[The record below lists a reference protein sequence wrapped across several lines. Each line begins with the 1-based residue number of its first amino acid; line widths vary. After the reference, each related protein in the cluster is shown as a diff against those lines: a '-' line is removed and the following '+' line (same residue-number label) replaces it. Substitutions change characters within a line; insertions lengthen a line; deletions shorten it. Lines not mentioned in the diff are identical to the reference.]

1 MSWNLKSGSGRPTT
15 LGFFTPPLVFGARS
29 VNIVSFFKRETG
41 SMAQQYQP
49 GQRWISD
56 SEAELGLGTVLAQ
69 DGRLLTVLYPAT
81 GETRQY
87 ALRNAPLTRVRFSP
101 GDVITHFE
109 NWKMTVREVDDVDG
123 LLVYHG
129 LNAQNEVVTLPET
142 QLSNFIQFRLATDRL
157 FAGQIDQLSW
167 FSLRYNTLEHTSRQL
182 QSSLWGLGG
191 VRAQPIAHQLHIAR
205 EVADR
210 IAPRVLLADEVGL
223 GKTIEAGLVIHR
235 QLLSG
240 RANRVLILVPEN
252 LQHQW
257 LVEMRRRFNLQVALF
272 DAERFMESDAGN
284 PFEDTQLALV
294 ALEWLV
300 EDEKAQDALF
310 AAGWDLMVVDEAHH
324 LVWHEDKASREYSLV
339 EQLAEVIAG
348 VLLLTATPEQLGQD
362 SHFARLRLLD
372 PNRFHDLKAFRA
384 ESENYRPVAQAV
396 QELLDK
402 GKLSPQAQTTIHGFL
417 GAEGDA
423 LLAAV
428 NAGDD
433 EAKSRLI
440 RELLDRHG
448 TGRVLF
454 RNTRAAVQ
462 GFPERKLHE
471 YPLPCPVE
479 YLELPVGEHA
489 DLYPEVSF
497 QAHSEVSEEER
508 WWRFDPRVDWLIDTL
523 KMLKRVK
530 VLVICAHAETAM
542 DLEDALRVRSG
553 IPATVFHE
561 GMNILERDRAAAY
574 FADEEFGAQVL
585 ICSEIGSEGRNFQ
598 FSHHLVLFDLP
609 SHPDLLEQRIGRLDR
624 IGQKHTIELH
634 VPFLETS
641 PQARLFQW
649 YHEALNAFLN
659 TCPTGNALQHQF
671 GSRLLPLLE
680 SGDDDEWQKLI
691 NEARAERE
699 RLESELHT
707 GRDRLLELNSG
718 GAGEGEAL
726 VEAILDQDDQFSLP
740 IYMETLF
747 DAFGIDSEDHSENAL
762 ILKPSEKMLDAS
774 FPLGDDEG
782 VTITY
787 DRNQALSREDMQFIT
802 WEHPMVQGG
811 MDLVLSGSM
820 GNTAVALIKNKAL
833 KPGTVLLELIYVSE
847 VVAPRSLQLG
857 RYLPP
862 AALRCLLDPNGNDLS
877 SRVSFNTLNDQLE
890 SVPRAS
896 ANKFIQAQRDLL
908 TPRINAGEEKI
919 TPKHAERVAEA
930 QRRLAADTEE
940 ELARLTA
947 LQAVN
952 PTVRDSELV
961 ALRAQREQ
969 GLAMLEKAALRL
981 EAIRV
986 LVAG

>member
-1 MSWNLKSGSGRPTT
+1 
-15 LGFFTPPLVFGARS
+15 
-29 VNIVSFFKRETG
+29 
-41 SMAQQYQP
+41 MAQFEP

-56 SEAELGLGTVLAQ
+56 SEAELGLGTVLMQ
-69 DGRLLTVLYPAT
+69 DGRMLTVLYPAT

-87 ALRNAPLTRVRFSP
+87 AANNAPLTRVRFSP
-101 GDVITHFE
+101 GDEITHFE
-109 NWKMTVREVDDVDG
+109 GWKLTVQEVDDLDG

-129 LNAQNEVVTLPET
+129 LDGQNQSVTLPET
-142 QLSNFIQFRLATDRL
+142 QLSNFIQFRLASDRL
-157 FAGQIDQLSW
+157 FAGQIDPMAW
-167 FSLRYNTLEHTSRQL
+167 FALRYRTLEFTSKQL

-257 LVEMRRRFNLQVALF
+257 LVEMRRRFNLDVALF
-272 DAERFMESDAGN
+272 DAERFIESDASN
-284 PFEDTQLALV
+284 PFEDCQLALV
-294 ALEWLV
+294 ALEWLC
-300 EDEKAQDALF
+300 EDERAQDALF
-310 AAGWDLMVVDEAHH
+310 AAGWDLLVVDEAHH
-324 LVWHEDKASREYSLV
+324 LVWHPEHASVQYTLV
-339 EQLAEVIAG
+339 EQLAQVIPG

-372 PNRFHDLKAFRA
+372 PHRFHDLAAFRA
-384 ESENYRPVAQAV
+384 ESAHYKPVAEAV
-396 QELLDK
+396 QELLDQ
-402 GKLSPQAQTTIHGFL
+402 GSLSATAHQTIHDFL
-417 GAEGDA
+417 GAEGEE

-428 NAGDD
+428 NAGDQD
-433 EAKSRLI
+433 ASARLV

-448 TGRVLF
+448 TGRLLF

-462 GFPERKLHE
+462 GFPERELHA
-471 YPLPCPVE
+471 YPLPSPDL
-479 YLELPVGEHA
+479 YMELPIGEHP
-489 DLYPEVSF
+489 DLYPEVSY
-497 QAHSEVSEEER
+497 QAQAEVDEEQR
-508 WWRFDPRVDWLIDTL
+508 WWRFDPRVEWLIDTL

-542 DLEDALRVRSG
+542 DLEDALRVRKG
-553 IPATVFHE
+553 IAATVFHE

-598 FSHHLVLFDLP
+598 FAHHLVLFDLP
-609 SHPDLLEQRIGRLDR
+609 AHPDLLEQRIGRLDR
-624 IGQKHTIELH
+624 IGQKHRIQVH
-634 VPFLETS
+634 VPYLENS
-641 PQARLFQW
+641 PQERLFQW
-649 YHEALNAFLN
+649 YHQALNAFLA

-671 GSRLLPLLE
+671 GTRLLPLLE
-680 SGDDDEWQKLI
+680 SGDDGEWL
-691 NEARAERE
+691 NLLEEARSERE
-699 RLESELHT
+699 RLEGELHA

-726 VEAILDQDDQFSLP
+726 AEAILEQDDQFALP
-740 IYMETLF
+740 IYMEQLF
-747 DAFGIDSEDHSENAL
+747 DAFGIDSEDHSDNAL
-762 ILKPSEKMLDAS
+762 ILRPGEKMLDAS

-787 DRNQALSREDMQFIT
+787 DRDLALAREDMQFLT
-802 WEHPMVQGG
+802 WEHPMVQGA
-811 MDLVLSGSM
+811 MDLVRAGSM
-820 GNTAVALIKNKAL
+820 GNTGVALIKNKAL
-833 KPGTVLLELIYVSE
+833 KPGTVLLELLYVSE
-847 VVAPRSLQLG
+847 VVAPRALQLG

-862 AALRCLLDPNGNDLS
+862 AALRCLLDSSGNDLAHK
-877 SRVSFNTLNDQLE
+877 VAFETLNDQLE

-896 ANKFIQAQRDLL
+896 ANKFVQAQRDTLNPL
-908 TPRINAGEEKI
+908 INAGENKI
-919 TPKHAERVAEA
+919 APRHLERVAEA
-930 QRRLAADTEE
+930 KRRLAADTEE

-952 PTVRDSELV
+952 PSVRDSELT
-961 ALRAQREQ
+961 ALRQQREQ
-969 GLAMLEKAALRL
+969 GLALFDKAALRL

>member
-1 MSWNLKSGSGRPTT
+1 
-15 LGFFTPPLVFGARS
+15 
-29 VNIVSFFKRETG
+29 
-41 SMAQQYQP
+41 
-49 GQRWISD
+49 
-56 SEAELGLGTVLAQ
+56 
-69 DGRLLTVLYPAT
+69 
-81 GETRQY
+81 
-87 ALRNAPLTRVRFSP
+87 
-101 GDVITHFE
+101 
-109 NWKMTVREVDDVDG
+109 
-123 LLVYHG
+123 
-129 LNAQNEVVTLPET
+129 
-142 QLSNFIQFRLATDRL
+142 
-157 FAGQIDQLSW
+157 
-167 FSLRYNTLEHTSRQL
+167 
-182 QSSLWGLGG
+182 
-191 VRAQPIAHQLHIAR
+191 
-205 EVADR
+205 
-210 IAPRVLLADEVGL
+210 
-223 GKTIEAGLVIHR
+223 
-235 QLLSG
+235 G
-240 RANRVLILVPEN
+240 RASRVLILVPEN

-300 EDEKAQDALF
+300 KDEKAQDALF

-324 LVWHEDKASREYSLV
+324 LVWHEEKASREYSLV

-402 GKLSPQAQTTIHGFL
+402 GKLSAAAQKTIHGFL
-417 GAEGDA
+417 GAEGDT

-433 EAKSRLI
+433 EAKARLI

-462 GFPERKLHE
+462 GFPERKLHQ

-497 QAHSEVSEEER
+497 QSQSDASEEER
-508 WWRFDPRVDWLIDTL
+508 WWRFDPRVEWLIDTL

-624 IGQKHTIELH
+624 IGQKHIIELH

-671 GSRLLPLLE
+671 GPRLLPLLE
-680 SGDDDEWQKLI
+680 SGDDDEWQSLI
-691 NEARAERE
+691 VEARSERE

-718 GAGEGEAL
+718 GAGEGEVL
-726 VEAILDQDDQFSLP
+726 VEDILEQDDQFSLP

-862 AALRCLLDPNGNDLS
+862 AALRCLLDANGNDLS

-896 ANKFIQAQRDLL
+896 ANKFIQAQRDQL

>member
-1 MSWNLKSGSGRPTT
+1 
-15 LGFFTPPLVFGARS
+15 
-29 VNIVSFFKRETG
+29 
-41 SMAQQYQP
+41 MAQQYQP

-56 SEAELGLGTVLAQ
+56 SEAELGLGTILAQ

-81 GETRQY
+81 GDTRQY
-87 ALRNAPLTRVRFSP
+87 SLRNAPLTRVRFSP
-101 GDVITHFE
+101 GDQITHFE
-109 NWKMTVREVDDVDG
+109 GWKLTVREVEDIDG
-123 LLVYHG
+123 LMVYHG
-129 LNAQNEVVTLPET
+129 LDGQNQARTLPET
-142 QLSNFIQFRLATDRL
+142 QLSNFIQFRLASDRL
-157 FAGQIDQLSW
+157 FAGQIDPLSW
-167 FSLRYNTLEHTSRQL
+167 FSLRYNTLHHTSKQM

-191 VRAQPIAHQLHIAR
+191 CRAQPIAHQLHIAR

-210 IAPRVLLADEVGL
+210 SAPRVLLADEVGL

-240 RANRVLILVPEN
+240 RASRVLILVPEN

-272 DAERFMESDAGN
+272 DAERFIESDASN
-284 PFEDTQLALV
+284 PFEDAQLALV

-300 EDEKAQDALF
+300 DDEKAQDALF
-310 AAGWDLMVVDEAHH
+310 AAGWDMLVVDEAHH
-324 LVWHEDKASREYSLV
+324 LVWHEEQASAEYNLV
-339 EQLAEVIAG
+339 EQLAQVIPG

-372 PNRFHDLKAFRA
+372 PNRFHDLAAFRA
-384 ESENYRPVAQAV
+384 ESEHYRPVAEAV
-396 QELLDK
+396 QELLDE
-402 GKLSPQAQTTIHGFL
+402 GRLSPKAHATIQGFL
-417 GAEGDA
+417 GSEGEA

-428 NAGDD
+428 SDGDSQ
-433 EAKSRLI
+433 ASARLI

-454 RNTRAAVQ
+454 RNTRAAIQ
-462 GFPERKLHE
+462 GFPERQLHP
-471 YPLPCPVE
+471 YPLANPE
-479 YLELPVGEHA
+479 QYRDLPAGEHA
-489 DLYPEVSF
+489 ELYPEVAF
-497 QAHSEVSEEER
+497 QAQGETSDEER

-523 KMLKRVK
+523 KMLKRTK

-561 GMNILERDRAAAY
+561 GMSILERDRAAAY

-598 FSHHLVLFDLP
+598 FAHHLVMFDLP
-609 SHPDLLEQRIGRLDR
+609 AHPDLLEQRIGRLDR
-624 IGQKHTIELH
+624 IGQKHTIQLH
-634 VPFLETS
+634 IPYLQDS
-641 PQARLFQW
+641 PQERLFQW
-649 YHEALNAFLN
+649 YHEGLNAFLN

-671 GSRLLPLLE
+671 GPRLLPMLE
-680 SGDDDEWQKLI
+680 GGEAKAWTALVA
-691 NEARAERE
+691 EARGERE
-699 RLESELHT
+699 RLEAELHS

-718 GAGEGEAL
+718 GAGEGQAL
-726 VEAILDQDDQFSLP
+726 VEAILEQDDQFALP

-787 DRNQALSREDMQFIT
+787 DRAQALSREDMQFLT

-833 KPGTVLLELIYVSE
+833 KPGTVLLELLFVSE

-862 AALRCLLDPNGNDLS
+862 AALRCLLDANGNDLA
-877 SRVSFNTLNDQLE
+877 SRVAFETLNDQLE

-896 ANKFIQAQRDLL
+896 ANKFIQAQRDVLAK
-908 TPRINAGEEKI
+908 RISGGEEKI
-919 TPKHAERVAEA
+919 LPTHVERVAEA
-930 QRRLAADTEE
+930 QRRLAAEADE

-947 LQAVN
+947 LKAVN
-952 PTVRDSELV
+952 PSVRDSEIDT
-961 ALRAQREQ
+961 LRKQRED
-969 GLAMLEKAALRL
+969 GLAMLDKAALRL

>member
-1 MSWNLKSGSGRPTT
+1 
-15 LGFFTPPLVFGARS
+15 
-29 VNIVSFFKRETG
+29 
-41 SMAQQYQP
+41 MAQQYQP

-56 SEAELGLGTVLAQ
+56 SEAELGLGTILAQ

-81 GETRQY
+81 GDTRQY
-87 ALRNAPLTRVRFSP
+87 SLRNAPLTRVRFSP
-101 GDVITHFE
+101 GDQITHFE
-109 NWKMTVREVDDVDG
+109 GWKLTVREVDDIDG
-123 LLVYHG
+123 LMVYHG
-129 LNAQNEVVTLPET
+129 LDGQNQPRTLPET
-142 QLSNFIQFRLATDRL
+142 QLSNFIQFRLASDRL
-157 FAGQIDQLSW
+157 FAGQIDPLSW
-167 FSLRYNTLEHTSRQL
+167 FSLRYNTLQHTSKQM
-182 QSSLWGLGG
+182 QSALWGLGG
-191 VRAQPIAHQLHIAR
+191 CRAQPIAHQLHIAR

-210 IAPRVLLADEVGL
+210 SAPRVLLADEVGL

-240 RANRVLILVPEN
+240 RASRVLILVPEN

-272 DAERFMESDAGN
+272 DAERFIESDASN
-284 PFEDTQLALV
+284 PFEDAQLALV

-300 EDEKAQDALF
+300 DDEKAQDALF

-324 LVWHEDKASREYSLV
+324 LVWHEDQVSAEYGLV
-339 EQLAEVIAG
+339 EQLAQVIPG

-372 PNRFHDLKAFRA
+372 PNRFHDLAAFRA
-384 ESENYRPVAQAV
+384 ESEHYRPVAEAV
-396 QELLDK
+396 QELLDE
-402 GKLSPQAQTTIHGFL
+402 GRLSPKAHATIHGFL
-417 GAEGDA
+417 GAEGEA

-428 NAGDD
+428 NDGDSQ
-433 EAKSRLI
+433 ASARLI

-454 RNTRAAVQ
+454 RNTRAAIQ
-462 GFPERKLHE
+462 GFPERQLHP
-471 YPLPCPVE
+471 YPLATPE
-479 YLELPVGEHA
+479 QYRDLPAGEHA
-489 DLYPEVSF
+489 ELYPEVAF
-497 QAHSEVSEEER
+497 QAQGDVADDER

-523 KMLKRVK
+523 KMLKRTK

-553 IPATVFHE
+553 IPASVFHE

-598 FSHHLVLFDLP
+598 FAHHLVMFDLP
-609 SHPDLLEQRIGRLDR
+609 AHPDLLEQRIGRLDR
-624 IGQKHTIELH
+624 IGQKHTIQLH
-634 VPFLETS
+634 IPYLLGS
-641 PQARLFQW
+641 PQERLFQW
-649 YHEALNAFLN
+649 YHEGLNAFLN

-671 GSRLLPLLE
+671 GPRLLPLLE
-680 SGDDDEWQKLI
+680 GGESKAWDALVDD
-691 NEARAERE
+691 ARRERE
-699 RLESELHT
+699 RLEAELHT

-718 GAGEGEAL
+718 GAGEGQAL
-726 VEAILDQDDQFSLP
+726 VEDILEQDDQFALP

-787 DRNQALSREDMQFIT
+787 DRAQALSREDMQFLT

-833 KPGTVLLELIYVSE
+833 KPGTVLLELLFVSE

-862 AALRCLLDPNGNDLS
+862 AALRCLLDANGNDLA
-877 SRVSFNTLNDQLE
+877 SRVAFETLNEQLE

-896 ANKFIQAQRDLL
+896 ANKFVQAQRDVLAK
-908 TPRINAGEEKI
+908 RISGGEEKI
-919 TPKHAERVAEA
+919 MPTHVERVAEA
-930 QRRLAADTEE
+930 QRRLAAEADE
-940 ELARLTA
+940 ELARLVA

-952 PTVRDSELV
+952 PSVRDSEID
-961 ALRAQREQ
+961 ALRKQRED
-969 GLAMLEKAALRL
+969 GLAMLDKAALRL

>member
-1 MSWNLKSGSGRPTT
+1 
-15 LGFFTPPLVFGARS
+15 
-29 VNIVSFFKRETG
+29 
-41 SMAQQYQP
+41 MAQQYQP

-109 NWKMTVREVDDVDG
+109 NWKLTVVEVEDVDG

-129 LNAQNEVVTLPET
+129 LNGQNQTCVLPET
-142 QLSNFIQFRLATDRL
+142 QLSNFIQFRLASDRL
-157 FAGQIDQLSW
+157 FAGQIDPLAW
-167 FSLRYNTLEHTSRQL
+167 FSLRYNTLEHTSKQL

-272 DAERFMESDAGN
+272 DAERFIESDASN
-284 PFEDTQLALV
+284 PFEDAQLALV
-294 ALEWLV
+294 SLEWLT
-300 EDEKAQDALF
+300 EDEKAQDAVF
-310 AAGWDLMVVDEAHH
+310 AAGWDLLVVDEAHH
-324 LVWHEDKASREYSLV
+324 LVWHEEKASPQYSLV
-339 EQLAEVIAG
+339 EQLAEVIPG

-372 PNRFHDLKAFRA
+372 PNRFHDLAAFRA
-384 ESENYRPVAQAV
+384 ESENYRPVAEAV
-396 QELLDK
+396 QELLEQ
-402 GKLSPQAQTTIHGFL
+402 GRLSPAAHSTIQGFL

-428 NAGDD
+428 NDGDA
-433 EAKSRLI
+433 EASARLI

-462 GFPERKLHE
+462 GFPERKLHP
-471 YPLPCPVE
+471 YPLTCPDE
-479 YLELPVGEHA
+479 YLELPIGEKA
-489 DLYPEVSF
+489 ELYPEVSF
-497 QAHSEVSEEER
+497 QAQADSTEETR
-508 WWRFDPRVDWLIDTL
+508 WWRFDPRVEWLIDTL

-553 IPATVFHE
+553 IPTTTFHE
-561 GMNILERDRAAAY
+561 GMSILERDRAAAY

-598 FSHHLVLFDLP
+598 FAHHLVMFDLP
-609 SHPDLLEQRIGRLDR
+609 AHPDLLEQRIGRLDR
-624 IGQKHTIELH
+624 IGQKHIIELH
-634 VPFLETS
+634 VPYLQNS
-641 PQARLFQW
+641 PQERLFQW
-649 YHEALNAFLN
+649 YHQALNAFLN
-659 TCPTGNALQHQF
+659 TCPTGNALQHRF
-671 GSRLLPLLE
+671 GPRLLPLLDE
-680 SGDDDEWQKLI
+680 GDDEAWQALVDEAL
-691 NEARAERE
+691 AERI
-699 RLESELHT
+699 RLEAELHG

-718 GAGEGEAL
+718 GAGEGQAL
-726 VEAILDQDDQFSLP
+726 VEAIEEQDDQFALP

-787 DRNQALSREDMQFIT
+787 DRHQALSREDMQFIT

-811 MDLVLSGSM
+811 MDLVLAGSM

-833 KPGTVLLELIYVSE
+833 KPGTVLLELLYVSE

-862 AALRCLLDPNGNDLS
+862 AALRCLLDANGNDLAG
-877 SRVSFNTLNDQLE
+877 RVSFETLNDQLE
-890 SVPRAS
+890 SVPKAS
-896 ANKFIQAQRDLL
+896 ANKFIQAQRDQL
-908 TPRINAGEEKI
+908 TPRINAGEAKVA
-919 TPKHAERVAEA
+919 PRHAERVADA
-930 QRRLAADTEE
+930 QRRLAAETDE

-952 PTVRDSELV
+952 PTVRDSELQ

-969 GLAMLEKAALRL
+969 GLAMLDKAALRL

>member
-1 MSWNLKSGSGRPTT
+1 
-15 LGFFTPPLVFGARS
+15 
-29 VNIVSFFKRETG
+29 
-41 SMAQQYQP
+41 MAQQYQP

-56 SEAELGLGTVLAQ
+56 SEAELGLGTILAQ

-81 GETRQY
+81 GDTRQY
-87 ALRNAPLTRVRFSP
+87 SLRNAPLTRVRFAP
-101 GDVITHFE
+101 GDQITHFE
-109 NWKMTVREVDDVDG
+109 GWKLTVREVEDIDG
-123 LLVYHG
+123 LMVYHG
-129 LNAQNEVVTLPET
+129 LDGQNQPRTLPET
-142 QLSNFIQFRLATDRL
+142 QLSNFIQFRLASDRL
-157 FAGQIDQLSW
+157 FAGQIDPLAW
-167 FSLRYNTLEHTSRQL
+167 FSLRYNTLQHTSKQM
-182 QSSLWGLGG
+182 QSALWGLGG
-191 VRAQPIAHQLHIAR
+191 CRAQPIAHQLHIAR

-210 IAPRVLLADEVGL
+210 SAPRVLLADEVGL

-235 QLLSG
+235 QLLTG
-240 RANRVLILVPEN
+240 RASRVLILVPEN

-272 DAERFMESDAGN
+272 DAERFIESDASN
-284 PFEDTQLALV
+284 PFDDAQLALV
-294 ALEWLV
+294 ALEWLA

-324 LVWHEDKASREYSLV
+324 LVWHEDQVSAEYALV
-339 EQLAEVIAG
+339 EQLAQVIPG

-372 PNRFHDLKAFRA
+372 PNRFHDLAAFRA
-384 ESENYRPVAQAV
+384 ESDHYRPVAEAV
-396 QELLDK
+396 QELLDE
-402 GKLSPQAQTTIHGFL
+402 GRLSPKAHATIQGFL
-417 GAEGDA
+417 GAEGEA

-428 NAGDD
+428 SDGDTQ
-433 EAKSRLI
+433 ASARLI

-462 GFPERKLHE
+462 GFPERQLHP
-471 YPLPCPVE
+471 YPVAMPE
-479 YLELPVGEHA
+479 QYRELPPGEKA
-489 DLYPEVSF
+489 ELYPEVAF
-497 QAHSEVSEEER
+497 QAQGDSTDDER

-523 KMLKRVK
+523 KMLKRTK

-553 IPATVFHE
+553 IPASVFHE
-561 GMNILERDRAAAY
+561 GMSILERDRAAAY

-598 FSHHLVLFDLP
+598 FSHHLVMFDLP
-609 SHPDLLEQRIGRLDR
+609 AHPDLLEQRIGRLDR
-624 IGQKHTIELH
+624 IGQKHTIQLH
-634 VPFLETS
+634 VPYLQGS
-641 PQARLFQW
+641 PQERLFQW

-671 GSRLLPLLE
+671 GPRLLPLLE
-680 SGDDDEWQKLI
+680 GGDSKAWDSLVAD
-691 NEARAERE
+691 ARHERE
-699 RLESELHT
+699 RLEAELHT

-726 VEAILDQDDQFSLP
+726 VEAILEQDDQFALP

-787 DRNQALSREDMQFIT
+787 DRAQALSREDMQFLT

-833 KPGTVLLELIYVSE
+833 KPGTVLLELLFVSE

-862 AALRCLLDPNGNDLS
+862 AALRCLLDANGNDLA
-877 SRVSFNTLNDQLE
+877 SRVAFETLNDQLE

-896 ANKFIQAQRDLL
+896 ANKFVQAQRDVLAK
-908 TPRINAGEEKI
+908 RISGGEEKI
-919 TPKHAERVAEA
+919 LPTHVERVAEA
-930 QRRLAADTEE
+930 QRRLAAEADE
-940 ELARLTA
+940 ELARLLA

-952 PTVRDSELV
+952 PSVRDSEID
-961 ALRAQREQ
+961 ALRKQREE

>member
-1 MSWNLKSGSGRPTT
+1 
-15 LGFFTPPLVFGARS
+15 
-29 VNIVSFFKRETG
+29 
-41 SMAQQYQP
+41 MAQQYQP

-56 SEAELGLGTVLAQ
+56 SEAELGLGTILAQ

-81 GETRQY
+81 GDTRQY
-87 ALRNAPLTRVRFSP
+87 SLRNAPLTRVRFSP
-101 GDVITHFE
+101 GDQITHFE
-109 NWKMTVREVDDVDG
+109 GWKLTVREVEDADG

-129 LNAQNEVVTLPET
+129 LDGQNQARVLPET
-142 QLSNFIQFRLATDRL
+142 QLSNFIQFRLASDRL
-157 FAGQIDQLSW
+157 FAGQIDPLSW
-167 FSLRYNTLEHTSRQL
+167 FSLRYNTLQHTSKQML
-182 QSSLWGLGG
+182 STLWGLGG
-191 VRAQPIAHQLHIAR
+191 CRAQPIAHQLHIAR

-235 QLLSG
+235 QLLCG
-240 RANRVLILVPEN
+240 RASRVLILVPEN

-272 DAERFMESDAGN
+272 DAERFIESDASN
-284 PFEDTQLALV
+284 PFEDAQLALV

-324 LVWHEDKASREYSLV
+324 LVWHEEQASPEYALV
-339 EQLAEVIAG
+339 EQLAQVIPG

-372 PNRFHDLKAFRA
+372 PNRFHDLAAFRA
-384 ESENYRPVAQAV
+384 ESEHYRPVAEAV
-396 QELLDK
+396 QELLDE
-402 GKLSPQAQTTIHGFL
+402 GRLSPKAHATIGGFL
-417 GAEGDA
+417 GAEGEA

-428 NAGDD
+428 TDGDSQ
-433 EAKSRLI
+433 ASARLI

-454 RNTRAAVQ
+454 RNTRAAIQ
-462 GFPERKLHE
+462 GFPERQLHP
-471 YPLPCPVE
+471 YPLANPE
-479 YLELPVGEHA
+479 QYHELPSGERA
-489 DLYPEVSF
+489 ELYPEVAF
-497 QAHSEVSEEER
+497 QAQGETSDDER

-523 KMLKRVK
+523 KMLKRTK

-561 GMNILERDRAAAY
+561 GMSILERDRAAAY

-598 FSHHLVLFDLP
+598 FAHHLVMFDLP
-609 SHPDLLEQRIGRLDR
+609 AHPDLLEQRIGRLDR
-624 IGQKHTIELH
+624 IGQKHTIQLH
-634 VPFLETS
+634 IPYLQDS
-641 PQARLFQW
+641 PQERLFQW
-649 YHEALNAFLN
+649 YHQGLNAFLA

-671 GSRLLPLLE
+671 GPRLLSLLE
-680 SGDDDEWQKLI
+680 GGDGKAWEALVD
-691 NEARAERE
+691 EARAERE
-699 RLESELHT
+699 RLEAELHS

-718 GAGEGEAL
+718 GAGEGQAL
-726 VEAILDQDDQFSLP
+726 VEAILEQDDQFALP

-787 DRNQALSREDMQFIT
+787 DRNQALSREDMQFLT

-833 KPGTVLLELIYVSE
+833 KPGTVLLELLYVSE

-857 RYLPP
+857 RYLPS
-862 AALRCLLDPNGNDLS
+862 AALRCLLDANGNDLS
-877 SRVSFNTLNDQLE
+877 PRVAFETLNDQLE
-890 SVPRAS
+890 SVPKAS
-896 ANKFIQAQRDLL
+896 ANKFVQAQRDVLAK
-908 TPRINAGEEKI
+908 RIAGGEAKVM
-919 TPKHAERVAEA
+919 PNHVERVADA
-930 QRRLAADTEE
+930 QRRLAAEADE

-947 LQAVN
+947 LKAVN
-952 PTVRDSELV
+952 PSVRDSEID
-961 ALRAQREQ
+961 ALRKQREE

>member
-1 MSWNLKSGSGRPTT
+1 
-15 LGFFTPPLVFGARS
+15 
-29 VNIVSFFKRETG
+29 
-41 SMAQQYQP
+41 MAQQYQP

-56 SEAELGLGTVLAQ
+56 SEAELGLGTILAQ

-81 GETRQY
+81 GDTRQY
-87 ALRNAPLTRVRFSP
+87 SLRNAPLTRVRFSP
-101 GDVITHFE
+101 GDQITHFE
-109 NWKMTVREVDDVDG
+109 GWKLTVREVDDIDG
-123 LLVYHG
+123 LMVYHG
-129 LNAQNEVVTLPET
+129 LDGQNQPRTLPET
-142 QLSNFIQFRLATDRL
+142 QLSNFIQFRLASDRL
-157 FAGQIDQLSW
+157 FAGQIDPLSW
-167 FSLRYNTLEHTSRQL
+167 FSLRYNTLQHTSKQM
-182 QSSLWGLGG
+182 QSALWGLGG
-191 VRAQPIAHQLHIAR
+191 CRAQPIAHQLHIAR

-210 IAPRVLLADEVGL
+210 SAPRVLLADEVGL

-240 RANRVLILVPEN
+240 RASRVLILVPEN

-272 DAERFMESDAGN
+272 DAERFIESDASN
-284 PFEDTQLALV
+284 PFEDAQLALV

-300 EDEKAQDALF
+300 DDEKAQDALF
-310 AAGWDLMVVDEAHH
+310 AAGWDMMVVDEAHH
-324 LVWHEDKASREYSLV
+324 LVWHEDQVSAEYGLV
-339 EQLAEVIAG
+339 EQLAQVIPG

-372 PNRFHDLKAFRA
+372 PNRFHDLAAFRA
-384 ESENYRPVAQAV
+384 ESEHYRPVAEAV
-396 QELLDK
+396 QELLDE
-402 GKLSPQAQTTIHGFL
+402 GRLSPKAHATIQGFL
-417 GAEGDA
+417 GAEGEA

-428 NAGDD
+428 SDGDSQ
-433 EAKSRLI
+433 ASARLI

-454 RNTRAAVQ
+454 RNTRAAIQ
-462 GFPERKLHE
+462 GFPERQLHP
-471 YPLPCPVE
+471 YPLATPE
-479 YLELPVGEHA
+479 QYRDLPAGEHA
-489 DLYPEVSF
+489 ELYPEVAF
-497 QAHSEVSEEER
+497 QAQGDVADDER

-523 KMLKRVK
+523 KMLKRTK

-553 IPATVFHE
+553 IPASVFHE

-598 FSHHLVLFDLP
+598 FAHHLVMFDLP
-609 SHPDLLEQRIGRLDR
+609 AHPDLLEQRIGRLDR
-624 IGQKHTIELH
+624 IGQKHTIQLH
-634 VPFLETS
+634 IPYLLGS
-641 PQARLFQW
+641 PQERLFQW
-649 YHEALNAFLN
+649 YHEGLNAFLN

-671 GSRLLPLLE
+671 GPRLLSLLE
-680 SGDDDEWQKLI
+680 GGESKAWDSLVDD
-691 NEARAERE
+691 ARSERE
-699 RLESELHT
+699 RLEAELHT

-718 GAGEGEAL
+718 GAGEGQAL
-726 VEAILDQDDQFSLP
+726 VEAILEQDDQFALP

-787 DRNQALSREDMQFIT
+787 DRAQALSREDMQFLT

-833 KPGTVLLELIYVSE
+833 KPGTVLLELLFVSE

-862 AALRCLLDPNGNDLS
+862 AALRCLLDANGNDLA
-877 SRVSFNTLNDQLE
+877 SRVAFETLNEQLE

-896 ANKFIQAQRDLL
+896 ANKFVQAQRDVLAK
-908 TPRINAGEEKI
+908 RISGGEEKI
-919 TPKHAERVAEA
+919 MPTHVERVAEA
-930 QRRLAADTEE
+930 QRRLAAEADE
-940 ELARLTA
+940 ELARLVA

-952 PTVRDSELV
+952 PSVRDSEID
-961 ALRAQREQ
+961 ALRKQRED
-969 GLAMLEKAALRL
+969 GLAMLDKAALRL

>member
-1 MSWNLKSGSGRPTT
+1 
-15 LGFFTPPLVFGARS
+15 
-29 VNIVSFFKRETG
+29 
-41 SMAQQYQP
+41 MAQQYQP

-81 GETRQY
+81 GDTRQY
-87 ALRNAPLTRVRFSP
+87 SLRNAPLTRVRFSP
-101 GDVITHFE
+101 GDQITHFE
-109 NWKMTVREVDDVDG
+109 GWKLTVREVDDVDG

-129 LNAQNEVVTLPET
+129 LDGQNQARTLPET
-142 QLSNFIQFRLATDRL
+142 QLSNFIQFRLASDRL
-157 FAGQIDQLSW
+157 FAGQIDPLPW

-191 VRAQPIAHQLHIAR
+191 TRAQPIAHQLHIAR

-240 RANRVLILVPEN
+240 RASRVLILVPEN

-272 DAERFMESDAGN
+272 DAERFIESDASN
-284 PFEDTQLALV
+284 PFEDAQLALV
-294 ALEWLV
+294 ALEWLT

-310 AAGWDLMVVDEAHH
+310 AAGWDLLVVDEAHH
-324 LVWHEDKASREYSLV
+324 LVWHEEQVSPEYGLV
-339 EQLAEVIAG
+339 EQLSQVIPG

-372 PNRFHDLKAFRA
+372 PNRFHDLAAFRA
-384 ESENYRPVAQAV
+384 ESEHYRPVAEAV
-396 QELLDK
+396 QELLDE
-402 GKLSPQAQTTIHGFL
+402 GRLSDKAHATIQGFL
-417 GAEGDA
+417 GAEGEA
-423 LLAAV
+423 LLGAI
-428 NAGDD
+428 NDGDTQ
-433 EAKSRLI
+433 ASARLI

-462 GFPERKLHE
+462 GFPERNLHP
-471 YPLPCPVE
+471 YPLPSPDQ
-479 YLELPVGEHA
+479 YMELPLGEHA
-489 DLYPEVSF
+489 ELYPEVAF
-497 QAHSEVSEEER
+497 QSQGDTAEEER

-561 GMNILERDRAAAY
+561 GMSILERDRAAAY

-598 FSHHLVLFDLP
+598 FAHHLVLFDLP
-609 SHPDLLEQRIGRLDR
+609 AHPDLLEQRIGRLDR

-634 VPFLETS
+634 VPYLQNS
-641 PQARLFQW
+641 PQERLFQW
-649 YHEALNAFLN
+649 YNQALNAFLA

-671 GSRLLPLLE
+671 GPRLLPMLE
-680 SGDDDEWQKLI
+680 SGDDGEWQALVD
-691 NEARAERE
+691 EARAERE

-726 VEAILDQDDQFSLP
+726 VEAILEQDDQFTLP

-833 KPGTVLLELIYVSE
+833 KPGTVLLELLYVSE
-847 VVAPRSLQLG
+847 VVAPRALQLG

-862 AALRCLLDPNGNDLS
+862 AALRCLLDTNGNDLA
-877 SRVSFNTLNDQLE
+877 SRVSFETLNDQLE
-890 SVPRAS
+890 SVPKAS
-896 ANKFIQAQRDLL
+896 ANKFIQAQRDVL
-908 TPRINAGEEKI
+908 TPRINSGEAKI
-919 TPKHAERVAEA
+919 MPRHAERVAEA
-930 QRRLAADTEE
+930 QRRLAAETDE

-952 PTVRDSELV
+952 PSVRDSEIE
-961 ALRAQREQ
+961 ALRKQREQ
-969 GLAMLEKAALRL
+969 GLAMLDKAALRL

>member
-1 MSWNLKSGSGRPTT
+1 
-15 LGFFTPPLVFGARS
+15 
-29 VNIVSFFKRETG
+29 
-41 SMAQQYQP
+41 MAQYEP

-56 SEAELGLGTVLAQ
+56 SEAELGLGTVLMQ
-69 DGRLLTVLYPAT
+69 DGRMLTVLYPAT

-87 ALRNAPLTRVRFSP
+87 AANNAPLTRVRFSP
-101 GDVITHFE
+101 GDEITHFE
-109 NWKMTVREVDDVDG
+109 GWKLTVQEVDDVDG

-129 LNAQNEVVTLPET
+129 LDGQSQSVTLPET
-142 QLSNFIQFRLATDRL
+142 QLSNFIQFRLASDRL
-157 FAGQIDQLSW
+157 FAGQIDPLPW
-167 FSLRYNTLEHTSRQL
+167 FALRYRTLEFTSKQL

-240 RANRVLILVPEN
+240 RASRVLILVPEN

-257 LVEMRRRFNLQVALF
+257 LVEMRRRFNLDVALF
-272 DAERFMESDAGN
+272 DAERFIESDASN
-284 PFEDTQLALV
+284 PFEDCQLALV
-294 ALEWLV
+294 ALEWLC
-300 EDEKAQDALF
+300 EDERAQDALF
-310 AAGWDLMVVDEAHH
+310 AAGWDLLVVDEAHH
-324 LVWHEDKASREYSLV
+324 LVWHPEHASEEYALV
-339 EQLAEVIAG
+339 EQLAQVIPG

-372 PNRFHDLKAFRA
+372 PHRFHDLAAFRA
-384 ESENYRPVAQAV
+384 ESANYKPVAEAV
-396 QELLDK
+396 QELLEQ
-402 GKLSPQAQTTIHGFL
+402 GSLSATAHQTIHDFL
-417 GAEGDA
+417 GDEGEE

-428 NAGDD
+428 NTGDQD
-433 EAKSRLI
+433 ASARLV

-448 TGRVLF
+448 TGRLLF

-462 GFPERKLHE
+462 GFPERELHA
-471 YPLPCPVE
+471 YPLPSPDL
-479 YLELPVGEHA
+479 YMELPIGEHP
-489 DLYPEVSF
+489 DLYPEVSY
-497 QAHSEVSEEER
+497 QAQAEVDEEQR
-508 WWRFDPRVDWLIDTL
+508 WWRFDPRVEWLIDTL

-542 DLEDALRVRSG
+542 DLEDALRVRKG
-553 IPATVFHE
+553 IAATVFHE

-598 FSHHLVLFDLP
+598 FAHHLVLFDLP
-609 SHPDLLEQRIGRLDR
+609 AHPDLLEQRIGRLDR
-624 IGQKHTIELH
+624 IGQKHRIQVH
-634 VPFLETS
+634 VPYLENS
-641 PQARLFQW
+641 PQERLFQW
-649 YHEALNAFLN
+649 YHQALNAFLA

-671 GSRLLPLLE
+671 GTRLLPLLE
-680 SGDDDEWQKLI
+680 SGDDGEWQSLMD
-691 NEARAERE
+691 EARGERE
-699 RLESELHT
+699 RLEGELHA

-726 VEAILDQDDQFSLP
+726 VEAILEQDDQFALP
-740 IYMETLF
+740 IYMEQLF
-747 DAFGIDSEDHSENAL
+747 DAFGIDSEDHSDNAL
-762 ILKPSEKMLDAS
+762 ILRPSEKMLDAS

-787 DRNQALSREDMQFIT
+787 DRDLALAREDMQFLT
-802 WEHPMVQGG
+802 WEHPMVQGA
-811 MDLVLSGSM
+811 MDLVRAGSM
-820 GNTAVALIKNKAL
+820 GNTGVALIKNKAL
-833 KPGTVLLELIYVSE
+833 KPGTVLLELLYVSE
-847 VVAPRSLQLG
+847 VVAPRALQLG

-862 AALRCLLDPNGNDLS
+862 AALRCLLDGNGNDLAHK
-877 SRVSFNTLNDQLE
+877 VAFETLNDQLE

-896 ANKFIQAQRDLL
+896 ANKFVQAQRDTLNPL
-908 TPRINAGEEKI
+908 INAGENKVA
-919 TPKHAERVAEA
+919 PRHLERVAQA
-930 QRRLAADTEE
+930 KRRLAADTEE

-952 PTVRDSELV
+952 PSVRDSELD
-961 ALRAQREQ
+961 ALRQQREQ
-969 GLAMLEKAALRL
+969 GLALFDKAALRL

>member
-1 MSWNLKSGSGRPTT
+1 
-15 LGFFTPPLVFGARS
+15 
-29 VNIVSFFKRETG
+29 
-41 SMAQQYQP
+41 MAQQYQP

-101 GDVITHFE
+101 GDSITHFE
-109 NWKMTVREVDDVDG
+109 GWKLTVQQVDDANG

-129 LNAQNEVVTLPET
+129 LNAQNEAVTLPET
-142 QLSNFIQFRLATDRL
+142 QLSNFIQFRLASDRL
-157 FAGQIDQLSW
+157 FAGQIDPLSW

-272 DAERFMESDAGN
+272 DEERFIESDATN

-300 EDEKAQDALF
+300 DDEKAQDALF

-324 LVWHEDKASREYSLV
+324 LVWHEEKASPEYSLV
-339 EQLAEVIAG
+339 EQLAEVIPG

-372 PNRFHDLKAFRA
+372 PNRFHDLAAFRA
-384 ESENYRPVAQAV
+384 ESENYRPVAEAV
-396 QELLDK
+396 QELMDK
-402 GKLSPQAQTTIHGFL
+402 GRLSPEAHKTIHGFL
-417 GAEGDA
+417 GNEGEA
-423 LLAAV
+423 LLTAV
-428 NAGDD
+428 NDGDT
-433 EAKSRLI
+433 EASARLV

-462 GFPERKLHE
+462 GFPERKLHP
-471 YPLPCPVE
+471 YPLPCPDE
-479 YLELPVGEHA
+479 YLELPLGEHA
-489 DLYPEVSF
+489 ELYPEVSF
-497 QAHSEVSEEER
+497 QAQPDASEEER
-508 WWRFDPRVDWLIDTL
+508 WWKFDPRVEWLIDQL
-523 KMLKRVK
+523 KMLKRTK

-598 FSHHLVLFDLP
+598 FAHHLVLFDLP
-609 SHPDLLEQRIGRLDR
+609 AHPDLLEQRIGRLDR
-624 IGQKHTIELH
+624 IGQKHIIELH
-634 VPFLETS
+634 VPYLETS

-671 GSRLLPLLE
+671 GPRLLPLLE
-680 SGDDDEWQKLI
+680 EADDGEWQALI
-691 NEARAERE
+691 DEARNERE
-699 RLESELHT
+699 RLEAELHT

-718 GAGEGEAL
+718 GAGEGDAL
-726 VEAILDQDDQFSLP
+726 VEAILEQDDQF
-740 IYMETLF
+740 
-747 DAFGIDSEDHSENAL
+747 A
-762 ILKPSEKMLDAS
+762 
-774 FPLGDDEG
+774 
-782 VTITY
+782 
-787 DRNQALSREDMQFIT
+787 
-802 WEHPMVQGG
+802 
-811 MDLVLSGSM
+811 
-820 GNTAVALIKNKAL
+820 
-833 KPGTVLLELIYVSE
+833 
-847 VVAPRSLQLG
+847 
-857 RYLPP
+857 
-862 AALRCLLDPNGNDLS
+862 
-877 SRVSFNTLNDQLE
+877 
-890 SVPRAS
+890 
-896 ANKFIQAQRDLL
+896 
-908 TPRINAGEEKI
+908 
-919 TPKHAERVAEA
+919 
-930 QRRLAADTEE
+930 
-940 ELARLTA
+940 
-947 LQAVN
+947 
-952 PTVRDSELV
+952 
-961 ALRAQREQ
+961 
-969 GLAMLEKAALRL
+969 
-981 EAIRV
+981 
-986 LVAG
+986 

>member
-1 MSWNLKSGSGRPTT
+1 
-15 LGFFTPPLVFGARS
+15 
-29 VNIVSFFKRETG
+29 
-41 SMAQQYQP
+41 MAQQYQP

-56 SEAELGLGTVLAQ
+56 SEAELGLGTILAQ

-81 GETRQY
+81 GDTRQY
-87 ALRNAPLTRVRFSP
+87 SLRNAPLTRVRFSP
-101 GDVITHFE
+101 GDQITHFDG
-109 NWKMTVREVDDVDG
+109 WKLTVREVDDVDG

-129 LNAQNEVVTLPET
+129 LDGQNQPRTLPET
-142 QLSNFIQFRLATDRL
+142 QLSNFIQFRLASDRL
-157 FAGQIDQLSW
+157 FAGQIDPLSW
-167 FSLRYNTLEHTSRQL
+167 FSLRYNTLQHTSKQM

-191 VRAQPIAHQLHIAR
+191 CRAQPIAHQLHIAR

-210 IAPRVLLADEVGL
+210 SAPRVLLADEVGL
-223 GKTIEAGLVIHR
+223 GKTIEAGLIIHR

-240 RANRVLILVPEN
+240 RASRVLILVPEN

-272 DAERFMESDAGN
+272 DAERFIESDASN
-284 PFEDTQLALV
+284 PFEDAQLALV

-300 EDEKAQDALF
+300 DDEKAQDALF

-324 LVWHEDKASREYSLV
+324 LVWHEDQVSAEYGLV
-339 EQLAEVIAG
+339 EQLAQVIPG

-372 PNRFHDLKAFRA
+372 PNRFHDLVAFRA
-384 ESENYRPVAQAV
+384 ESENYRPVAEAV
-396 QELLDK
+396 QELLDE
-402 GKLSPQAQTTIHGFL
+402 GRLSPEAHATIHGFL
-417 GAEGDA
+417 GAEGEA

-428 NAGDD
+428 SDGDTQ
-433 EAKSRLI
+433 ASARLI

-462 GFPERKLHE
+462 GFPERELHA
-471 YPLPCPVE
+471 YPVAMPEQYRDLPP
-479 YLELPVGEHA
+479 GEKA
-489 DLYPEVSF
+489 ELYPEVAF
-497 QAHSEVSEEER
+497 QAQGDITDDER

-523 KMLKRVK
+523 KMLKRTK

-553 IPATVFHE
+553 IPASVFHE
-561 GMNILERDRAAAY
+561 GMSILERDRAAAY

-598 FSHHLVLFDLP
+598 FSHHLVMFDLP
-609 SHPDLLEQRIGRLDR
+609 AHPDLLEQRIGRLDR
-624 IGQKHTIELH
+624 IGQKHTIQLH
-634 VPFLETS
+634 VPYLQDS
-641 PQARLFQW
+641 PQERLFQW

-671 GSRLLPLLE
+671 GPRLLPLLE
-680 SGDDDEWQKLI
+680 SGDSKAWDALVAD
-691 NEARAERE
+691 ARGERE
-699 RLESELHT
+699 RLEAELHS

-718 GAGEGEAL
+718 GAGEGQAL
-726 VEAILDQDDQFSLP
+726 VEAILEQDDQFALP

-787 DRNQALSREDMQFIT
+787 DRAQALSREDMQFLT

-833 KPGTVLLELIYVSE
+833 KPGTVLLELLFVSE
-847 VVAPRSLQLG
+847 VVAPRALQLG

-862 AALRCLLDPNGNDLS
+862 AALRCLLDTNGNDLA
-877 SRVSFNTLNDQLE
+877 SRVTFETLNDQLE

-896 ANKFIQAQRDLL
+896 ANKFVQAQRDVLAQ
-908 TPRINAGEEKI
+908 RISGGEAKI
-919 TPKHAERVAEA
+919 MPTHVERVAEA
-930 QRRLAADTEE
+930 QRRLQAEADE
-940 ELARLTA
+940 ELARMVA

-952 PTVRDSELV
+952 PSVRDSEID
-961 ALRAQREQ
+961 ALRKQREE

>member
-1 MSWNLKSGSGRPTT
+1 
-15 LGFFTPPLVFGARS
+15 
-29 VNIVSFFKRETG
+29 
-41 SMAQQYQP
+41 MAQYQP

-56 SEAELGLGTVLAQ
+56 SEAELGLGTILAE

-87 ALRNAPLTRVRFSP
+87 ATRNAPLTRVRFAP
-101 GDVITHFE
+101 GDEITHFE
-109 NWKMTVREVDDVDG
+109 GWKLTVQEVEDVDG

-129 LNAQNEVVTLPET
+129 LDAQHQPVTMPET
-142 QLSNFIQFRLATDRL
+142 QLSNFIQFRLASDRL
-157 FAGQIDQLSW
+157 FAGQIDPLAW
-167 FSLRYNTLEHTSRQL
+167 FALRYHSLEHNSRLL

-191 VRAQPIAHQLHIAR
+191 ARAQPIAHQLHIAR

-240 RANRVLILVPEN
+240 RASRVLILVPEN

-257 LVEMRRRFNLQVALF
+257 LVEMRRRFNLDVALF
-272 DAERFMESDAGN
+272 DAERFMESDASN
-284 PFEDTQLALV
+284 PFEDCQLALV
-294 ALEWLV
+294 ALEWLK

-310 AAGWDLMVVDEAHH
+310 AAGWDLLVVDEAHH
-324 LVWHEDKASREYSLV
+324 LVWHPEQASAEYSLV
-339 EQLAEVIAG
+339 EQLAEVIPG

-372 PNRFHDLKAFRA
+372 PARFHDLEAFRA
-384 ESENYRPVAQAV
+384 ESSQYRPVAEAV
-396 QELLDK
+396 QELLDQ
-402 GKLSPQAQTTIHGFL
+402 GRLSAQARDAIGGFL
-417 GAEGDA
+417 GDEGRELLDA
-423 LLAAV
+423 IDG
-428 NAGDD
+428 GD
-433 EAKSRLI
+433 EQARARLV

-448 TGRVLF
+448 TGRLLF

-462 GFPERKLHE
+462 GFPERELHP
-471 YPLPCPVE
+471 YPLPSPDE
-479 YLELPVGEHA
+479 YLELPIGEHA
-489 DLYPEVSF
+489 ELYPEVSY
-497 QAHSEVSEEER
+497 QAQDDVDEEQR
-508 WWRFDPRVDWLIDTL
+508 WWRIDPRVEWLIDTL
-523 KMLKRVK
+523 KMLKKFK
-530 VLVICAHAETAM
+530 VLVICAHAETAL

-561 GMNILERDRAAAY
+561 GMSILERDRAAAY

-598 FSHHLVLFDLP
+598 FAHHLVLFDLP
-609 SHPDLLEQRIGRLDR
+609 AHPDLLEQRIGRLDR
-624 IGQKHTIELH
+624 IGQKHRIQLH
-634 VPFLETS
+634 VPYLENS
-641 PQARLFQW
+641 PQERLFQW
-649 YHEALNAFLN
+649 YHQALNAFLA

-671 GSRLLPLLE
+671 GPRLLPLLE
-680 SGDDDEWQKLI
+680 NGDDGQWQQLLDE
-691 NEARAERE
+691 ATAERI
-699 RLESELHT
+699 RLEGELHS

-726 VEAILDQDDQFSLP
+726 ASAILEQDDQFTLP
-740 IYMETLF
+740 IYMEELF
-747 DAFGIDSEDHSENAL
+747 NAFGIDSEDHSDNAL
-762 ILKPSEKMLDAS
+762 ILRPSEKMLDAS
-774 FPLGDDEG
+774 FPLGDDEA

-787 DRNQALSREDMQFIT
+787 DREQALAREDMQFLT

-833 KPGTVLLELIYVSE
+833 KPGTVLLELLYVSE
-847 VVAPRSLQLG
+847 VVAPRKLQLG
-857 RYLPP
+857 RFLPP
-862 AALRCLLDPNGNDLS
+862 AALRCLLDANGNDLAPK
-877 SRVSFNTLNDQLE
+877 VGFETLNDQLE

-896 ANKFIQAQRDLL
+896 ANKFVQAQRDVLAKQINDAEAKVM
-908 TPRINAGEEKI
+908 PR
-919 TPKHAERVAEA
+919 HVERVSEA
-930 QRRLAADTEE
+930 KRRLIAELDE
-940 ELARLTA
+940 ELARLVA

-952 PTVRDSELV
+952 PSVRDSEIN
-961 ALRAQREQ
+961 ALREQREQ
-969 GLAMLEKAALRL
+969 SLAMFDKAALRL

>member
-1 MSWNLKSGSGRPTT
+1 
-15 LGFFTPPLVFGARS
+15 
-29 VNIVSFFKRETG
+29 
-41 SMAQQYQP
+41 MAQQYQP

-56 SEAELGLGTVLAQ
+56 SEAELGLGTILAQ

-81 GETRQY
+81 GDTRQY
-87 ALRNAPLTRVRFSP
+87 SLRNAPLTRVRFTP
-101 GDVITHFE
+101 GDQITHFE
-109 NWKMTVREVDDVDG
+109 GWKLTVREVEDIDG
-123 LLVYHG
+123 LMVYHG
-129 LNAQNEVVTLPET
+129 LDGQNQPRTLPET
-142 QLSNFIQFRLATDRL
+142 QLSNFIQFRLASDRL
-157 FAGQIDQLSW
+157 FAGQIDPLAW
-167 FSLRYNTLEHTSRQL
+167 FSLRYNTLQHTSKQM
-182 QSSLWGLGG
+182 QSALWGLGG
-191 VRAQPIAHQLHIAR
+191 CRAQPIAHQLHIAR

-210 IAPRVLLADEVGL
+210 SAPRVLLADEVGL

-235 QLLSG
+235 QLLTG
-240 RANRVLILVPEN
+240 RASRVLILVPEN

-272 DAERFMESDAGN
+272 DAERFIESDASN
-284 PFEDTQLALV
+284 PFDDAQLALV

-324 LVWHEDKASREYSLV
+324 LVWHEDQVSAEYALV
-339 EQLAEVIAG
+339 EQLAQVIPG

-372 PNRFHDLKAFRA
+372 PNRFHDLAAFRA
-384 ESENYRPVAQAV
+384 ESDHYRPVAEAV
-396 QELLDK
+396 QELLDE
-402 GKLSPQAQTTIHGFL
+402 GRLSPKAHATIQGFL
-417 GAEGDA
+417 GAEGEA

-428 NAGDD
+428 SDGDTQ
-433 EAKSRLI
+433 ASARLI

-462 GFPERKLHE
+462 GFPERQLHP
-471 YPLPCPVE
+471 YPVAMPE
-479 YLELPVGEHA
+479 QYRELPPGEKA
-489 DLYPEVSF
+489 ELYPEVAF
-497 QAHSEVSEEER
+497 QAQGDSTDNER

-523 KMLKRVK
+523 KMLKRTK

-553 IPATVFHE
+553 IPASVFHE
-561 GMNILERDRAAAY
+561 GMSILERDRAAAY

-598 FSHHLVLFDLP
+598 FSHHLVMFDLP
-609 SHPDLLEQRIGRLDR
+609 AHPDLLEQRIGRLDR
-624 IGQKHTIELH
+624 IGQKHTIQLH
-634 VPFLETS
+634 VPYLQGS
-641 PQARLFQW
+641 PQERLFQW

-671 GSRLLPLLE
+671 GPRLLPLLE
-680 SGDDDEWQKLI
+680 GGDSKAWDSLVAD
-691 NEARAERE
+691 ARHERE
-699 RLESELHT
+699 RLEAELHT

-726 VEAILDQDDQFSLP
+726 VEAILEQDDQFALP

-787 DRNQALSREDMQFIT
+787 DRAQALSREDMQFLT

-833 KPGTVLLELIYVSE
+833 KPGTVLLELLFVSE

-862 AALRCLLDPNGNDLS
+862 AALRCLLDANGNDLA
-877 SRVSFNTLNDQLE
+877 SRVAFETLNDQLE

-896 ANKFIQAQRDLL
+896 ANKFVQAQRDVLAK
-908 TPRINAGEEKI
+908 RISGGEEKI
-919 TPKHAERVAEA
+919 LPTHVERVAEA
-930 QRRLAADTEE
+930 QRRLAAEADE
-940 ELARLTA
+940 ELARLLA

-952 PTVRDSELV
+952 PSVRDSEID
-961 ALRAQREQ
+961 ALRKQREE
-969 GLAMLEKAALRL
+969 GMAMLEKAALRL

>member
-1 MSWNLKSGSGRPTT
+1 
-15 LGFFTPPLVFGARS
+15 
-29 VNIVSFFKRETG
+29 
-41 SMAQQYQP
+41 MAQQYQP

-56 SEAELGLGTVLAQ
+56 SEAELGLGTILAQ

-81 GETRQY
+81 GDTRQY
-87 ALRNAPLTRVRFSP
+87 SLRNAPLTRVRFSP
-101 GDVITHFE
+101 GDQITHFE
-109 NWKMTVREVDDVDG
+109 GWKLTVREVEDIDG
-123 LLVYHG
+123 LMVYHG
-129 LNAQNEVVTLPET
+129 LDGQNQARTLPET
-142 QLSNFIQFRLATDRL
+142 QLSNFIQFRLASDRL
-157 FAGQIDQLSW
+157 FAGQIDPLSW
-167 FSLRYNTLEHTSRQL
+167 FSLRYNTLHHTSKQM

-191 VRAQPIAHQLHIAR
+191 CRAQPIAHQLHIAR

-210 IAPRVLLADEVGL
+210 SAPRVLLADEVGL

-240 RANRVLILVPEN
+240 RASRVLILVPEN

-272 DAERFMESDAGN
+272 DAERFIESDASN
-284 PFEDTQLALV
+284 PFEDAQLALV

-300 EDEKAQDALF
+300 DDEKAQDALF

-324 LVWHEDKASREYSLV
+324 LVWHEEQASDEYNLV
-339 EQLAEVIAG
+339 EQLAQVIPG

-372 PNRFHDLKAFRA
+372 PNRFHDLAAFRA
-384 ESENYRPVAQAV
+384 ESEHYRPVAEAV
-396 QELLDK
+396 QELLDE
-402 GKLSPQAQTTIHGFL
+402 GRLSPKAHATIQGFL
-417 GAEGDA
+417 GAEGEA

-428 NAGDD
+428 SDGDSQ
-433 EAKSRLI
+433 ASARLI

-454 RNTRAAVQ
+454 RNTRAAIQ
-462 GFPERKLHE
+462 GFPERQLHP
-471 YPLPCPVE
+471 YPLANPE
-479 YLELPVGEHA
+479 QYRDLPAGEHA
-489 DLYPEVSF
+489 ELYPEVAF
-497 QAHSEVSEEER
+497 QAQGDTSDDER

-523 KMLKRVK
+523 KMLKRTK

-561 GMNILERDRAAAY
+561 GMSILERDRAAAY

-598 FSHHLVLFDLP
+598 FAHHLVMFDLP
-609 SHPDLLEQRIGRLDR
+609 AHPDLLEQRIGRLDR
-624 IGQKHTIELH
+624 IGQKHTIQLH
-634 VPFLETS
+634 IPYLQDS
-641 PQARLFQW
+641 PQERLFQW
-649 YHEALNAFLN
+649 YHEGLNAFLN

-671 GSRLLPLLE
+671 GPRLLPMLE
-680 SGDDDEWQKLI
+680 DGDGKAWTALVA
-691 NEARAERE
+691 EARSERE
-699 RLESELHT
+699 RLEAELHS

-718 GAGEGEAL
+718 GAGEGQAL
-726 VEAILDQDDQFSLP
+726 VEAILEQDDQFALP

-787 DRNQALSREDMQFIT
+787 DRTQALSREDMQFLT

-833 KPGTVLLELIYVSE
+833 KPGTVLLELLFVSE

-862 AALRCLLDPNGNDLS
+862 AALRCLLDTNGNDLA
-877 SRVSFNTLNDQLE
+877 SRVAFETLNDQLE

-896 ANKFIQAQRDLL
+896 ANKFVQAQRDVLAK
-908 TPRINAGEEKI
+908 RISGGEEKI
-919 TPKHAERVAEA
+919 LPTHIERVAEA
-930 QRRLAADTEE
+930 QRRLAAEADE

-947 LQAVN
+947 LKAVN
-952 PTVRDSELV
+952 PSVRDSEIDT
-961 ALRAQREQ
+961 LRKQRDD

>member
-1 MSWNLKSGSGRPTT
+1 
-15 LGFFTPPLVFGARS
+15 
-29 VNIVSFFKRETG
+29 
-41 SMAQQYQP
+41 MAQQYQP

-56 SEAELGLGTVLAQ
+56 SEAELGLGTILAQ

-81 GETRQY
+81 GDTRQY
-87 ALRNAPLTRVRFSP
+87 SLRNAPLTRVRFSP
-101 GDVITHFE
+101 GDQITHFE
-109 NWKMTVREVDDVDG
+109 GWKLTVREVEDIDG
-123 LLVYHG
+123 LMVYHG
-129 LNAQNEVVTLPET
+129 LDGQNQARTLPET
-142 QLSNFIQFRLATDRL
+142 QLSNFIQFRLASDRL
-157 FAGQIDQLSW
+157 FAGQIDPLSW
-167 FSLRYNTLEHTSRQL
+167 FSLRYNTLHHTSKQM

-191 VRAQPIAHQLHIAR
+191 CRAQPIAHQLHIAR

-210 IAPRVLLADEVGL
+210 SAPRVLLADEVGL

-240 RANRVLILVPEN
+240 RASRVLILVPEN

-272 DAERFMESDAGN
+272 DAERFIESDASN
-284 PFEDTQLALV
+284 PFEDAQLALV

-300 EDEKAQDALF
+300 DDEKAQDALF

-324 LVWHEDKASREYSLV
+324 LVWHEEQASDEYNLV
-339 EQLAEVIAG
+339 EQLAQVIPG

-372 PNRFHDLKAFRA
+372 PNRFHDLAAFRA
-384 ESENYRPVAQAV
+384 ESEHYRPVAEAV
-396 QELLDK
+396 QELLDE
-402 GKLSPQAQTTIHGFL
+402 GRLSPKAHATIQGFL
-417 GAEGDA
+417 GAEGEA

-428 NAGDD
+428 SDGDSQ
-433 EAKSRLI
+433 ASARLI

-454 RNTRAAVQ
+454 RNTRAAIQ
-462 GFPERKLHE
+462 GFPERQLHP
-471 YPLPCPVE
+471 YPLANPE
-479 YLELPVGEHA
+479 QYRDLPAGEHA
-489 DLYPEVSF
+489 ELYPEVAF
-497 QAHSEVSEEER
+497 QAQGEISDDER

-523 KMLKRVK
+523 KMLKRTK

-561 GMNILERDRAAAY
+561 GMSILERDRAAAY

-598 FSHHLVLFDLP
+598 FAHHLVMFDLP
-609 SHPDLLEQRIGRLDR
+609 AHPDLLEQRIGRLDR
-624 IGQKHTIELH
+624 IGQKHTIQLH
-634 VPFLETS
+634 IPYLQDS
-641 PQARLFQW
+641 PQERLFQW
-649 YHEALNAFLN
+649 YHEGLNAFLN

-671 GSRLLPLLE
+671 GPRLLPMLE
-680 SGDDDEWQKLI
+680 DGDGKAWTALVA
-691 NEARAERE
+691 EARSERE
-699 RLESELHT
+699 RLEAELHS

-718 GAGEGEAL
+718 GAGEGQAL
-726 VEAILDQDDQFSLP
+726 VEAILEQDDQFALP

-787 DRNQALSREDMQFIT
+787 DRTQALSREDMQFLT

-833 KPGTVLLELIYVSE
+833 KPGTVLLELLFVSE

-862 AALRCLLDPNGNDLS
+862 AALRCLLDTNGNDLA
-877 SRVSFNTLNDQLE
+877 SRVAFETLNDQLE

-896 ANKFIQAQRDLL
+896 ANKFVQAQRDVLAK
-908 TPRINAGEEKI
+908 RISGGEEKI
-919 TPKHAERVAEA
+919 LPTHIERVAEA
-930 QRRLAADTEE
+930 QRRLAAEADE

-947 LQAVN
+947 LKAVN
-952 PTVRDSELV
+952 PSVRDSEIV
-961 ALRAQREQ
+961 TLRKQRDD

>member
-1 MSWNLKSGSGRPTT
+1 
-15 LGFFTPPLVFGARS
+15 
-29 VNIVSFFKRETG
+29 
-41 SMAQQYQP
+41 MAQQYQP

-56 SEAELGLGTVLAQ
+56 SEAELGLGTILAQ

-81 GETRQY
+81 GDTRQY
-87 ALRNAPLTRVRFSP
+87 SLRNAPLTRVRFSP
-101 GDVITHFE
+101 GDQITHFE
-109 NWKMTVREVDDVDG
+109 GWKLTVREVDDADG

-129 LNAQNEVVTLPET
+129 IDAQNVPRTLPET
-142 QLSNFIQFRLATDRL
+142 QLSNFIQFRLASDRL
-157 FAGQIDQLSW
+157 FAGQIDPLSW
-167 FSLRYNTLEHTSRQL
+167 FSLRYNTLQHTSKQML
-182 QSSLWGLGG
+182 SSLWGLGG

-240 RANRVLILVPEN
+240 RASRVLILVPEN

-272 DAERFMESDAGN
+272 DAERFIESDASN
-284 PFEDTQLALV
+284 PFEDAQLALV

-300 EDEKAQDALF
+300 DDEKAQDALF
-310 AAGWDLMVVDEAHH
+310 AAGWDLLVVDEAHH
-324 LVWHEDKASREYSLV
+324 LVWHEEQASAEYALV
-339 EQLAEVIAG
+339 EQLAQVIAG

-372 PNRFHDLKAFRA
+372 PNRFHDLAAFRA
-384 ESENYRPVAQAV
+384 ESENYRPVAEAV
-396 QELLDK
+396 QELLDE
-402 GKLSPQAQTTIHGFL
+402 GRLSPKAHATIQGFL
-417 GAEGDA
+417 GAEGEA

-428 NAGDD
+428 SDGDTQ
-433 EAKSRLI
+433 ASARLI

-454 RNTRAAVQ
+454 RNTRAAIQ
-462 GFPERKLHE
+462 GFPERQLHP
-471 YPLPCPVE
+471 YPLANPEQYVA
-479 YLELPVGEHA
+479 LPAGERA
-489 DLYPEVSF
+489 ELYPEVAF
-497 QAHSEVSEEER
+497 QAQGETSDDER

-523 KMLKRVK
+523 KMLKRTK

-553 IPATVFHE
+553 IPATTFHE
-561 GMNILERDRAAAY
+561 GMSILERDRAAAY

-598 FSHHLVLFDLP
+598 FAHHLVMFDLP
-609 SHPDLLEQRIGRLDR
+609 AHPDLLEQRIGRLDR

-634 VPFLETS
+634 IPYLQNS
-641 PQARLFQW
+641 PQERLFQW
-649 YHEALNAFLN
+649 YHEGLNAFLN

-671 GSRLLPLLE
+671 GPRLLPLLAE
-680 SGDDDEWQKLI
+680 GDDKAWSKLVAD
-691 NEARAERE
+691 ARGERE
-699 RLESELHT
+699 RLEAELHS

-718 GAGEGEAL
+718 GAGEGQEL
-726 VEAILDQDDQFSLP
+726 VEAILEQDDQFALP

-762 ILKPSEKMLDAS
+762 VLKPSEKMLDAS

-787 DRNQALSREDMQFIT
+787 DRTQALSREDMQFLT

-833 KPGTVLLELIYVSE
+833 KPGTVLLELLYVSE

-862 AALRCLLDPNGNDLS
+862 AALRCLLDANGNDLGP
-877 SRVSFNTLNDQLE
+877 RVAFETLNDQLE
-890 SVPRAS
+890 SVPKAS
-896 ANKFIQAQRDLL
+896 ANKFIQAQRDVLAQ
-908 TPRINAGEEKI
+908 RISAGEAKI
-919 TPKHAERVAEA
+919 LPAHEARVAEA
-930 QRRLAADTEE
+930 QQRLAAEADE

-947 LQAVN
+947 LKAVN
-952 PTVRDSELV
+952 PSVRDSEV
-961 ALRAQREQ
+961 EAVRKQRED
-969 GLAMLEKAALRL
+969 GLAALNKAALRL

>member
-1 MSWNLKSGSGRPTT
+1 
-15 LGFFTPPLVFGARS
+15 
-29 VNIVSFFKRETG
+29 
-41 SMAQQYQP
+41 MAQQYQP

-56 SEAELGLGTVLAQ
+56 SEAELGLGTILAQ

-81 GETRQY
+81 GDTRQY
-87 ALRNAPLTRVRFSP
+87 SLRNAPLTRVRFSP
-101 GDVITHFE
+101 GDQITHFE
-109 NWKMTVREVDDVDG
+109 GWKLTVREVEDIDG
-123 LLVYHG
+123 LMVYHG
-129 LNAQNEVVTLPET
+129 LDGQNQPRTLPET
-142 QLSNFIQFRLATDRL
+142 QLSNFIQFRLASDRL
-157 FAGQIDQLSW
+157 FAGQIDPLSW
-167 FSLRYNTLEHTSRQL
+167 FSLRYNTLQHTSKQM
-182 QSSLWGLGG
+182 QSALWGLGG
-191 VRAQPIAHQLHIAR
+191 CRAQPIAHQLHIAR

-210 IAPRVLLADEVGL
+210 SAPRVLLADEVGL

-240 RANRVLILVPEN
+240 RASRVLILVPEN

-272 DAERFMESDAGN
+272 DAERFIESDASN
-284 PFEDTQLALV
+284 PFEDAQLALV

-300 EDEKAQDALF
+300 DDEKAQDALF

-324 LVWHEDKASREYSLV
+324 LVWHEDQVSAEYGLV
-339 EQLAEVIAG
+339 EQLAQVIPG

-372 PNRFHDLKAFRA
+372 PNRFHDLAAFRA
-384 ESENYRPVAQAV
+384 ESEHYRPVAEAV
-396 QELLDK
+396 QELLDE
-402 GKLSPQAQTTIHGFL
+402 GRLSPKAHATIQGFL
-417 GAEGDA
+417 GAEGEA

-428 NAGDD
+428 SDGDSQ
-433 EAKSRLI
+433 ASARLI

-454 RNTRAAVQ
+454 RNTRAAIQ
-462 GFPERKLHE
+462 GFPERQLHP
-471 YPLPCPVE
+471 YPLATPE
-479 YLELPVGEHA
+479 QYRDLPAGEHA
-489 DLYPEVSF
+489 ELYPEVAF
-497 QAHSEVSEEER
+497 QAQGDVADDER

-523 KMLKRVK
+523 KMLKRTK

-553 IPATVFHE
+553 IPASVFHE

-598 FSHHLVLFDLP
+598 FAHHLVMFDLP
-609 SHPDLLEQRIGRLDR
+609 AHPDLLEQRIGRLDR
-624 IGQKHTIELH
+624 IGQKHTIQLH
-634 VPFLETS
+634 IPYLLGS
-641 PQARLFQW
+641 PQERLFQW
-649 YHEALNAFLN
+649 YHEGLNAFLN

-671 GSRLLPLLE
+671 GPRLLSLLE
-680 SGDDDEWQKLI
+680 GGESKAWDSLVDD
-691 NEARAERE
+691 ARSERE
-699 RLESELHT
+699 RLEAELHT

-718 GAGEGEAL
+718 GAGEGQAL
-726 VEAILDQDDQFSLP
+726 VEAILEQDDQFALP

-787 DRNQALSREDMQFIT
+787 DRAQALSREDMQFLT

-833 KPGTVLLELIYVSE
+833 KPGTVLLELLFVSE

-862 AALRCLLDPNGNDLS
+862 AALRCLLDANGNDLA
-877 SRVSFNTLNDQLE
+877 SRVAFETLNEQLE

-896 ANKFIQAQRDLL
+896 ANKFVQAQRDVLAK
-908 TPRINAGEEKI
+908 RISGGEEKI
-919 TPKHAERVAEA
+919 MPTHVERVAEA
-930 QRRLAADTEE
+930 QRRLAAEADE
-940 ELARLTA
+940 ELARLVA

-952 PTVRDSELV
+952 PSVRDSEID
-961 ALRAQREQ
+961 ALRKQRED
-969 GLAMLEKAALRL
+969 GLAMLDKAALRL

>member
-1 MSWNLKSGSGRPTT
+1 
-15 LGFFTPPLVFGARS
+15 
-29 VNIVSFFKRETG
+29 
-41 SMAQQYQP
+41 MAQQYQP

-56 SEAELGLGTVLAQ
+56 SEAELGLGTILAQ

-81 GETRQY
+81 GDTRQY
-87 ALRNAPLTRVRFSP
+87 SLRNAPLTRVRFAP
-101 GDVITHFE
+101 GDQITHFE
-109 NWKMTVREVDDVDG
+109 GWKLTVREVEDIDG
-123 LLVYHG
+123 LMVYHG
-129 LNAQNEVVTLPET
+129 LDGQNQPRTLPET
-142 QLSNFIQFRLATDRL
+142 QLSNFIQFRLASDRL
-157 FAGQIDQLSW
+157 FAGQIDPLAW
-167 FSLRYNTLEHTSRQL
+167 FSLRYNTLQHTSKQM
-182 QSSLWGLGG
+182 QSALWGLGG
-191 VRAQPIAHQLHIAR
+191 CRAQPIAHQLHIAR

-210 IAPRVLLADEVGL
+210 SAPRVLLADEVGL

-235 QLLSG
+235 QLLTG
-240 RANRVLILVPEN
+240 RASRVLILVPEN

-272 DAERFMESDAGN
+272 DAERFIESDASN
-284 PFEDTQLALV
+284 PFDDAQLALV

-324 LVWHEDKASREYSLV
+324 LVWHEDQVSAEYALV
-339 EQLAEVIAG
+339 EQLAQVIPG

-372 PNRFHDLKAFRA
+372 PNRFHDLAAFRA
-384 ESENYRPVAQAV
+384 ESDHYRPVAEAV
-396 QELLDK
+396 QELLDE
-402 GKLSPQAQTTIHGFL
+402 GRLSPKAHATIQGFL
-417 GAEGDA
+417 GAEGEA

-428 NAGDD
+428 SDGDTQ
-433 EAKSRLI
+433 ASARLI

-462 GFPERKLHE
+462 GFPERQLHP
-471 YPLPCPVE
+471 YPVAMPE
-479 YLELPVGEHA
+479 QYRELPPGEKA
-489 DLYPEVSF
+489 ELYPEVAF
-497 QAHSEVSEEER
+497 QAQGDSTDDER

-523 KMLKRVK
+523 KMLKRTK

-553 IPATVFHE
+553 IPASVFHE
-561 GMNILERDRAAAY
+561 GMSILERDRAAAY

-598 FSHHLVLFDLP
+598 FSHHLVMFDLP
-609 SHPDLLEQRIGRLDR
+609 AHPDLLEQRIGRLDR
-624 IGQKHTIELH
+624 IGQKHTIQLH
-634 VPFLETS
+634 VPYLQSS
-641 PQARLFQW
+641 PQERLFQW

-671 GSRLLPLLE
+671 GPRLLPLLE
-680 SGDDDEWQKLI
+680 GGDSKAWDSLVAD
-691 NEARAERE
+691 ARHERE
-699 RLESELHT
+699 RLEAELHT

-726 VEAILDQDDQFSLP
+726 VEAILEQDDQFALP

-787 DRNQALSREDMQFIT
+787 DRAQALSREDMQFLT

-833 KPGTVLLELIYVSE
+833 KPGTVLLELLFVSE

-862 AALRCLLDPNGNDLS
+862 AALRCLLDANGNDLA
-877 SRVSFNTLNDQLE
+877 SRVAFETLNDQLE

-896 ANKFIQAQRDLL
+896 ANKFVQAQRDVLAK
-908 TPRINAGEEKI
+908 RISGGEGKI
-919 TPKHAERVAEA
+919 LPTHVERVAEA
-930 QRRLAADTEE
+930 QRRLAAEADE
-940 ELARLTA
+940 ELARLLA

-952 PTVRDSELV
+952 PSVRDSEID
-961 ALRAQREQ
+961 ALRKQREE